1 MIGGFIVPNLPR
13 LSTENATRRLGLR
26 KGGFPS
32 RNPFPNLPTTMN
44 RRTLLST
51 SLAAAASALA
61 PAPARAGEFTG
72 IIKKAMKFP
81 DIDEPSLS
89 IEDKFKLLKDIGFDG
104 VELRYI
110 HIGME
115 KEFIAARDKTGLP
128 IHGVVNS
135 SEPDI
140 KSAVELC
147 AAVGGEGIL
156 VTAPYDKKRP
166 LMESWKERQ
175 DIIRAGLPSAEKH
188 NVKILVENV
197 WAGFLISPF
206 DAVKFIDEI
215 NHPLFG
221 IYFDVGNNVRWG
233 VPEHWIEILGK
244 RIGKLDIK
252 EWDDNLH
259 RNEGLKAGFTREIGD
274 GTIDWAAVRGA
285 LKGIGYSGWATAEVG
300 KADRT
305 RLADIAARMDKVLDL
320 A

>member
-1 MIGGFIVPNLPR
+1 M
-13 LSTENATRRLGLR
+13 
-26 KGGFPS
+26 
-32 RNPFPNLPTTMN
+32 MN
-44 RRTLLST
+44 RRTLLTT
-51 SLAAAASALA
+51 SLAAAASSLA
-61 PAPARAGEFTG
+61 PVSSRAGEFTG
-72 IIKKAMKFP
+72 VIKKAIKFP

-89 IEDKFKLLKDIGFDG
+89 IEDKFRLLKDIGFDG

-115 KEFIAARDKTGLP
+115 KEFIAARDKVGLP

-135 SEPDI
+135 SQPDLKPAI
-140 KSAVELC
+140 ELC

-156 VTAPYDKKRP
+156 VTAPYDKTRP

-175 DIIRAGLPSAEKH
+175 DIIRAGLPHAEKH

-197 WAGFLISPF
+197 WAGFLISVF
-206 DAVKFIDEI
+206 DAVKFIDEV

-221 IYFDVGNNVRWG
+221 IYFDVGNNARWG
-233 VPEHWIEILGK
+233 VPEHWIPILGD

-259 RNEGLKAGFTREIGD
+259 RTAGLKAGFSQPIGE
-274 GTIDWAAVRGA
+274 GTINWEGVRA
-285 LKGIGYSGWATAEVG
+285 SLKQIGYKGWATAEVG